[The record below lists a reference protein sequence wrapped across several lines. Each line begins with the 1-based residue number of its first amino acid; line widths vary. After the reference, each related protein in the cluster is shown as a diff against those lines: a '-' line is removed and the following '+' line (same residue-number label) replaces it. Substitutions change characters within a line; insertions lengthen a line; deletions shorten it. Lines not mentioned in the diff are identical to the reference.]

1 MRKIILF
8 LIFLLSVFPS
18 ELYCQNTQNPDVLNI
33 APVLLPDEIR
43 PGQGFAFEIMP
54 EIKDGWHINSNQ
66 PNSDYL
72 IPSGLRLANNDSFFL
87 ESIQYPQSVEYEF
100 DFADEPVSVFEDGF
114 SVTGI
119 IRADHE
125 LEPGTYK
132 LPLEFTYQACAPGS
146 CLKPETFRYTA
157 NIRVT
162 GQPLADVE
170 NEIVKGADDA
180 DYTPSKTGLWD
191 NFAGRIESAGLLLGL
206 LLVFVGGL
214 ALNLTPC
221 VYPIIPITISYF
233 GAQSEGRTARLFILG
248 LLYVTGMAVSYSLI
262 GVITAL
268 TGSVFGGL
276 LQHSAVLVIIAVFF
290 ILLALS
296 MFGLY
301 EFKLPKRWVDAAGIA
316 RTGFIGAMLMGLTM
330 GIVAAPCIGPL
341 VLGLVAYVAA
351 IGDPVQGFLLF
362 FFLALGLGMPY
373 LFLALFSGKIKSLPS
388 SGKWMQAVRHIFG
401 LVLIGAAIFFVSPLL
416 PGFLKTAALP
426 VFGLVSAVFL
436 LFFDKTAGQA
446 PGFKGFK
453 LVLSTLVIVLSAYAL
468 MPGGNVKPDWEE
480 FSMTAYEGALEN
492 NRKMVIVFHAD
503 WCLPCQQLE
512 KQTLSDPGAAEKL
525 QKFKVFHVDMTH
537 AGNPETMNIQQRF
550 NVQGVP
556 TMVLLDSEGN
566 IAERIAGLISPAAFK
581 NILSQVE

>member
-8 LIFLLSVFPS
+8 LIFLLVVPAS
-18 ELYCQNTQNPDVLNI
+18 ELYCQNNQNPEVLSI
-33 APVLLPDEIR
+33 TPVLLPDEIR
-43 PGQGFAFEIMP
+43 PGQGFAFELMLDL
-54 EIKDGWHINSNQ
+54 KDGWHINSNR

-72 IPSGLRLANNDSFFL
+72 IPSGLKLANNDSFFL
-87 ESIQYPQSVEYEF
+87 DSVQYPQPVQYEF

-125 LEPGTYK
+125 LKPGTYN
-132 LPLEFTYQACAPGS
+132 LPIEFTYQACRQGS
-146 CLKPETFRYTA
+146 CHKPKTARYTV

-162 GQPLADVE
+162 DQPLTDVQ
-170 NEIVKGADDA
+170 NGIVKGPDDA
-180 DYTPSKTGLWD
+180 GYTPSGTGAWN

-206 LLVFVGGL
+206 LLVFIGGL

-233 GAQSEGRTARLFILG
+233 GAQSEGRTAGLFILG
-248 LLYVTGMAVSYSLI
+248 LLYVTGMAVTYSLI

-276 LQHSAVLVIIAVFF
+276 LQHPAVLIFIAGFF

-301 EFKLPKRWVDAAGIA
+301 EFRLPKRWVDAAGGA
-316 RTGFIGAMLMGLTM
+316 RTGFMGALLMGLTM

-373 LFLALFSGKIKSLPS
+373 LFLALFSGKIKNLPS
-388 SGKWMQAVRHIFG
+388 SGEWMQAVRHIFG
-401 LVLIGAAIFFVSPLL
+401 LVLIGAAIYFVSPLL
-416 PGFLKTAALP
+416 PGFLKTSALP
-426 VFGLVSAVFL
+426 VFGLASAVFL
-436 LFFDKTAGQA
+436 IFFDKTASRVQ
-446 PGFKGFK
+446 GFKGFK
-453 LVLSTLVIVLSAYAL
+453 LVLSALVIAISAYAL
-468 MPGGNVKPDWEE
+468 VPGGNSKPDWEE
-480 FSMTAYEGALEN
+480 FSMTAYERALEN
-492 NRKMVIVFHAD
+492 HRKMVIVFHAD
-503 WCLPCQQLE
+503 WCLPCRQLE
-512 KQTLSDPGAAEKL
+512 KQTLSDPSAAEKL
-525 QKFKVFHVDMTH
+525 KEFKVFHVDMTH
-537 AGNPETMNIQQRF
+537 GGNPETMKIQQRF
-550 NVQGVP
+550 DIQGVP

-566 IAERIAGLISPAAFK
+566 IAERIAGLISPGVFTK
-581 NILSQVE
+581 ILSQV